1 LAPAAPEGLSSI
13 RMSTRPKAAAP
24 RARGTK
30 GPKPARSPRPA
41 GPRSAAK
48 RRHAPDWLESKDPA
62 TLRVVE
68 LADRVARSQTNVLIV
83 GESGAGKSVLARRIH
98 ASGPRAPGPFVEIAC
113 ANLPEELIESE
124 LFGHE
129 KGAFTDAHA
138 DRVGRF
144 EQAQGGTVLIDGV
157 TELPASVQTKLLRV
171 LQERTFERLG
181 GNRTIAAD
189 VRFLASCGPDID
201 ARVADGSFREDLF
214 YRLNVVRLEIPPLR
228 ARGPDAVRLAKG
240 FLAEMRR
247 PRGPSR
253 FAPQVLDFFR
263 GHAWPGN
270 VRELRNTIESALLR
284 ARGATI
290 RLEDLPA
297 GAQDDVQEIFM
308 SAADRSLTLAQ
319 LEERYIREV
328 LRRTGGNFSA
338 AARLLGIHR
347 KTLLEKRRRYG
358 ID

>member
-1 LAPAAPEGLSSI
+1 
-13 RMSTRPKAAAP
+13 M
-24 RARGTK
+24 
-30 GPKPARSPRPA
+30 
-41 GPRSAAK
+41 K
-48 RRHAPDWLESKDPA
+48 REAPDWLESHDPA
-62 TLRVVE
+62 TRRVVE
-68 LADRVARSQTNVLIV
+68 LADRVAQSLSNVLIV

-98 ASGPRAPGPFVEIAC
+98 ASGPRAAGPFVEIAC

-144 EQAQGGTVLIDGV
+144 EQAQGGTILIDGV
-157 TELPASVQTKLLRV
+157 TELPGAVQTKLLRV

-181 GNRTIAAD
+181 GNRTFTAD
-189 VRFLASCGPDID
+189 VRFLASCGPDIESQ
-201 ARVADGSFREDLF
+201 VADGAFREDLF

-228 ARGPDAVRLAKG
+228 ARGA
-240 FLAEMRR
+240 
-247 PRGPSR
+247 S
-253 FAPQVLDFFR
+253 
-263 GHAWPGN
+263 
-270 VRELRNTIESALLR
+270 
-284 ARGATI
+284 I
-290 RLEDLPA
+290 RLEDLPQ
-297 GAQDDVQEIFM
+297 GDGDDVQDLFM

-319 LEERYIREV
+319 LEERYVREV
-328 LRRTGGNFSA
+328 LRRTGGNYSA

>member
-1 LAPAAPEGLSSI
+1 MPTKPKVVAPHVRGKSGPKQVRPGAAG
-13 RMSTRPKAAAP
+13 TRSLE
-24 RARGTK
+24 RARSDPG
-30 GPKPARSPRPA
+30 
-41 GPRSAAK
+41 
-48 RRHAPDWLESKDPA
+48 WLESQDPP

-68 LADRVARSQTNVLIV
+68 LADRVAQSLSNVLIV
-83 GESGAGKSVLARRIH
+83 GESGSGKSVLARRIH
-98 ASGPRAPGPFVEIAC
+98 ASGPRAAAPYVEIPC

-157 TELPASVQTKLLRV
+157 TELPAAVQTKLLRV

-189 VRFLASCGPDID
+189 VRFLASCGPDIE
-201 ARVADGSFREDLF
+201 ARVAEGFFREDLF

-228 ARGPDAVRLAKG
+228 ERGGDAVRLAKQ
-240 FLAEMRR
+240 FLADLRR
-247 PRGPSR
+247 PSGPSR
-253 FAPQVLDFFR
+253 FAPEVLDFISA
-263 GHAWPGN
+263 HAWPGN

-284 ARGATI
+284 ARGDAI

-297 GAQDDVQEIFM
+297 GARDQVQDLFA

>member
-1 LAPAAPEGLSSI
+1 
-13 RMSTRPKAAAP
+13 M
-24 RARGTK
+24 
-30 GPKPARSPRPA
+30 
-41 GPRSAAK
+41 
-48 RRHAPDWLESKDPA
+48 
-62 TLRVVE
+62 LRVLE
-68 LADRVARSQTNVLIV
+68 LAERVARSQSNVLIV
-83 GESGAGKSVLARRIH
+83 GESGSGKSVLARRIH
-98 ASGPRAPGPFVEIAC
+98 ASGPRAAGPFVEIAC
-113 ANLPEELIESE
+113 ANLSEELIESE

-138 DRVGRF
+138 ERVGRF

-157 TELPASVQTKLLRV
+157 TELPPAVQTKLLRV

-189 VRFLASCGPDID
+189 VRFLASCGPDIE
-201 ARVADGSFREDLF
+201 ARVAAGSFREDLF
-214 YRLNVVRLEIPPLR
+214 YRLDVVRLTLPPLR
-228 ARGPDAVRLAKG
+228 ERGDDAVRLARR

-253 FAPQVLDFFR
+253 LAPQALDFIR

-284 ARGATI
+284 AHGPAVRHQDLTRGPETV
-290 RLEDLPA
+290 EPTPA
-297 GAQDDVQEIFM
+297 DDIEAFFTT
-308 SAADRSLTLAQ
+308 AADRSLTLAA
-319 LEERYIREV
+319 LEARYIREV

-347 KTLLEKRRRYG
+347 KTLLDKRRRYG